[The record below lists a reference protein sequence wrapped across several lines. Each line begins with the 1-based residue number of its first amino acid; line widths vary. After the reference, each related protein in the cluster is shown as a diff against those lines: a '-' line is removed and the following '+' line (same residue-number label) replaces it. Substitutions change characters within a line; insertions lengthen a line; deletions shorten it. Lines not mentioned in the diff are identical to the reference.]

1 MHQNF
6 TTINGKSIEVV
17 RTTDNYGYYKYK
29 LYIDGYPADM
39 RKKKRVYAISHEVNM
54 WKYED
59 IFFGTDVCGNLVIGV
74 ENTNETENVRIRL
87 KNHCNCYSNKHKIEN
102 TYYVDSKNC

>member
-17 RTTDNYGYYKYK
+17 RTIGSYGYYKYK
-29 LYIDGYPADM
+29 LYIDGYPVDM

-54 WKYED
+54 WKHED

-74 ENTNETENVRIRL
+74 ENANETERVRIQL
-87 KNHCNCYSNKHKIEN
+87 KNRCLHNNKIEN
-102 TYYVDSKNC
+102 TYYVDSKN